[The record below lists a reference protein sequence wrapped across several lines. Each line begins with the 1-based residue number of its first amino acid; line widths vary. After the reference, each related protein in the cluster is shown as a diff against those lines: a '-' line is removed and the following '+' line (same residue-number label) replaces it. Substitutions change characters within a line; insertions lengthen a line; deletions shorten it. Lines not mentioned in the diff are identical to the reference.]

1 MQNKFL
7 NVLWFYPSYAPV
19 RRRKLD
25 AYFEDIKENATN
37 GDEYANYAA
46 FIVDIVCF
54 RKDASITIEQMDE
67 IITGYHYP
75 SDFADRLHKEVA
87 ALLK

>member
-1 MQNKFL
+1 MRNKFL

-25 AYFEDIKENATN
+25 AYFEDIKEIATN

>member
-25 AYFEDIKENATN
+25 AYFEGIK
-37 GDEYANYAA
+37 
-46 FIVDIVCF
+46 
-54 RKDASITIEQMDE
+54 
-67 IITGYHYP
+67 
-75 SDFADRLHKEVA
+75 
-87 ALLK
+87 

>member
-54 RKDASITIEQMDE
+54 RKDASITLIF
-67 IITGYHYP
+67 G
-75 SDFADRLHKEVA
+75 R
-87 ALLK
+87 